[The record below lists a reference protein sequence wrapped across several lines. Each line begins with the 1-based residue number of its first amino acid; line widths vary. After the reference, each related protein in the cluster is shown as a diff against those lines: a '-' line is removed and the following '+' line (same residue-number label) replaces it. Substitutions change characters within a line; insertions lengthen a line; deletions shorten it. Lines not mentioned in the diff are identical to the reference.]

1 MNSTRFSTKTDARNR
16 LQQMGLPEAQISAA
30 NRAIGRATV
39 NSTIE
44 LIKDGEF
51 VIVRLERPGIDGRQ
65 VMESIIDA
73 TGNKI
78 NLQKAFNASDRLV
91 HFDPKTPV
99 SQTNVREAL
108 IQMELS
114 ETQRAVANRVIEQIT
129 PDSTVDITK
138 TGESVTVRIFAQGII
153 TETTIDITGQET
165 VIRNSQP

>member
-1 MNSTRFSTKTDARNR
+1 
-16 LQQMGLPEAQISAA
+16 
-30 NRAIGRATV
+30 
-39 NSTIE
+39 
-44 LIKDGEF
+44 
-51 VIVRLERPGIDGRQ
+51 
-65 VMESIIDA
+65 MESIIDA

-78 NLQKAFNASDRLV
+78 NIQKAFNASDRLV

-114 ETQRAVANRVIEQIT
+114 ETQRAVANKAIEQIT
-129 PDSTVDITK
+129 PDATVDITK

-153 TETTIDITGQET
+153 TETTIDITGQEI